1 MFCVLSWLFYWIDWM
16 AASTRIGSGG
26 VQFPGPVVLDHE
38 YSRCCL
44 RTAFYWVP
52 SWISVA
58 RSVRPRHGKRYYYY
72 PWGPECLWFWFMA
85 WAIMNRIQYTN
96 TSVQINS
103 KLVHRKIIL
112 LARTESRTPR
122 WHFELFIKFSLSSR
136 CFLLYYQGIKQAL

>member
-1 MFCVLSWLFYWIDWM
+1 MQTNYRTCHRSILVVTDVLFFVVVLLLFGHHSLRFTYKNTQKHTHTHTHTHYWIDWM

-72 PWGPECLWFWFMA
+72 P
-85 WAIMNRIQYTN
+85 
-96 TSVQINS
+96 
-103 KLVHRKIIL
+103 
-112 LARTESRTPR
+112 
-122 WHFELFIKFSLSSR
+122 
-136 CFLLYYQGIKQAL
+136 